1 MLVQAHA
8 KYITMKKLTFCF
20 LFASTALI
28 AQEKSGNIQITE
40 AQVLLGSNMSMVE
53 TMSLND
59 FKTIAPNS
67 SILAKEYSGFSNNFY
82 NSTYTNPSFTGLLG
96 LTFKNKPN
104 PLLRLGL
111 GYSTRTLGT
120 GSSSR
125 FESFPYDTLTSG
137 QTGQQIF
144 LDSTHFQYMYGA
156 YQSTYLSL
164 DASLIFRTKPSAR
177 WSIYGG
183 IGANVGMAFNSFLD
197 VSFHDEHYTSSGNYD
212 QSNWSHEQER
222 FAQKSHVASTIYVP
236 MGLDFRLGKR
246 SEFLNRLHL
255 FVETRP
261 SMTITSIPS
270 LKTQL
275 TPNIT
280 SSFGL
285 RIVW

>member
-1 MLVQAHA
+1 
-8 KYITMKKLTFCF
+8 MKKLAFCF
-20 LFASTALI
+20 LFVSTALL
-28 AQEKSGNIQITE
+28 AQEKSSNIQLTE
-40 AQVLLGSNMSMVE
+40 AQVLLGSNMYTVE
-53 TMSLND
+53 TMTLSD
-59 FKTIAPNS
+59 FQTLAPNS
-67 SILAKEYSGFSNNFY
+67 SILAKDFTGFSQSMY
-82 NSTYTNPSFTGLLG
+82 TSVYGNSAYTGLLG
-96 LTFKNKPN
+96 LSFKNKPN
-104 PLLRLGL
+104 PVLRIGL

-125 FESFPYDTLTSG
+125 YESFHYDTLTST

-144 LDSTHFQYMYGA
+144 LDSTHSQYVYGA

-164 DASLIFRTKPSAR
+164 DASLIFRTKPAAR

-183 IGANVGMAFNSFLD
+183 VGLNFGMAFNSFLTLD
-197 VSFHDEHYTSSGNYD
+197 YNDEHYASSGNYD

-222 FAQKSHVASTIYVP
+222 FTQKSHLASTIYIP
-236 MGLDFRLGKR
+236 MGLDFRLGKK

-270 LKTQL
+270 FKTLL
-275 TPNIT
+275 TPNI
-280 SSFGL
+280 SNSLGL

>member
-1 MLVQAHA
+1 M
-8 KYITMKKLTFCF
+8 MKKLTFCF
-20 LFASTALI
+20 FFVSTALV
-28 AQEKSGNIQITE
+28 AQEKSCNIQITE
-40 AQVLLGSNMSMVE
+40 AQVLLGTNMYTVE

-59 FKTIAPNS
+59 FKSLAPNS
-67 SILAKEYSGFSNNFY
+67 SILAKDYSGFSQSLY
-82 NSTYTNPSFTGLLG
+82 TSTYGSSSYTGLLG

-125 FESFPYDTLTSG
+125 YESFHYDTLTSG

-144 LDSTHFQYMYGA
+144 LDSTHSQYMYGA

-164 DASLIFRTKPSAR
+164 DASLIFRTKPAAR

-183 IGANVGMAFNSFLD
+183 VGLNFGMAFNSFLD
-197 VSFHDEHYTSSGNYD
+197 VSFDDEHYASSGNYD

-222 FAQKSHVASTIYVP
+222 FAQKSHVASTIYIP
-236 MGLDFRLGKR
+236 MGLDFRLGKK

-255 FVETRP
+255 FLETRP

>member
-1 MLVQAHA
+1 
-8 KYITMKKLTFCF
+8 MKKLTVFF
-20 LFASTALI
+20 LFVSTALV
-28 AQEKSGNIQITE
+28 AQEKSGCMQLTE
-40 AQVLLGSNMSMVE
+40 AQVLIGSNLSSVE

-59 FKTIAPNS
+59 FKMLAPSS
-67 SILAKEYSGFSNNFY
+67 SILAKDYTGFSSNYY

-96 LTFKNKPN
+96 FTFKNKPN

-125 FESFPYDTLTSG
+125 YESFHYDTLTSG

-144 LDSTHFQYMYGA
+144 LDSTHTQYMYGA
-156 YQSTYLSL
+156 YQATYLSL
-164 DASLIFRTKPSAR
+164 DASLIFRTKPAAR

-183 IGANVGMAFNSFLD
+183 IGVNVGMAFNGFLT
-197 VSFHDEHYTSSGNYD
+197 VEYHDEHYASSGNYN
-212 QSNWSHEQER
+212 QSNWTHEQER
-222 FAQKSHVASTIYVP
+222 FTQKTHVASTVYIP
-236 MGLDFRLGKR
+236 MGLDFRLGKK
-246 SEFLNRLHL
+246 SVFMNRLHL
-255 FVETRP
+255 FAEARP

-280 SSFGL
+280 SSLGL